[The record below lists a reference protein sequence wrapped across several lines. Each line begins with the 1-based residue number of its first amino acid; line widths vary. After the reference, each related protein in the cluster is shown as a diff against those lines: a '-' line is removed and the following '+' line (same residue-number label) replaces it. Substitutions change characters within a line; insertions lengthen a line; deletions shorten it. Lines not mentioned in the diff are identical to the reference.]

1 MNEVGTASASKARN
15 TLGRGALRSSL
26 QRSVRAGPERSLG
39 FKVLVGALAAVAAIF
54 VRWLLPLNPEQLPTI
69 TVVVAT
75 AVVTTFIGVRAGVV
89 TAALGGLLSWYLFFD
104 QYSWSLANGAWITLL
119 GFAVIASV
127 IVCTAALYRESEQRS
142 HARELAALEEQTANA
157 ELFAREMAHRLK
169 NALAIVQSIA
179 FQTFGNET
187 PEAVL
192 FAARLKALAD
202 ANELLSEQVDEPEA
216 KLVRVVE
223 GALQPFYLRAA
234 SLEIE
239 CVDASIPAR
248 QVVSLA
254 LALHELATNAIK
266 YGALSSTTGRVSLR
280 LEDGGEML
288 KLTWKE
294 QGGPPV
300 HSPTSEG
307 FGTRLLRRT
316 GNNAKLI
323 FEPDGLRCSFEVRKA

>member
-1 MNEVGTASASKARN
+1 M
-15 TLGRGALRSSL
+15 
-26 QRSVRAGPERSLG
+26 
-39 FKVLVGALAAVAAIF
+39 
-54 VRWLLPLNPEQLPTI
+54 
-69 TVVVAT
+69 VAT

-89 TAALGGLLSWYLFFD
+89 TAALAGLLSWYLFFN

-127 IVCTAALYRESEQRS
+127 IVCIAALYRESEQRS

-223 GALQPFYLRAA
+223 GALQPFHLRAA

-254 LALHELATNAIK
+254 LPLHELATNAIK

-300 HSPTSEG
+300 HSPTSES
-307 FGTRLLRRT
+307 FGTRLLRRLVT
-316 GNNAKLI
+316 MPSSSSSQMAFDARPRFERLEAQFPLATQADIDSEASVAGKLQAKRPNPYPN
-323 FEPDGLRCSFEVRKA
+323 EGLRLPALRKDSWKLPVEVVVPLR